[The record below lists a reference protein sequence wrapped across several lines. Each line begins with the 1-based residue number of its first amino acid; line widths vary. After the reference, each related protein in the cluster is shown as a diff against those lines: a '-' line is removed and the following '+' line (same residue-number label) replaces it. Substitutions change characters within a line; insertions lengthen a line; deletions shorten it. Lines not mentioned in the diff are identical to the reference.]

1 MRDKREKFIELAN
14 KRVVSA
20 IDKMRLIGNLSDNR
34 YYQYSD
40 ADVKKIID
48 ALTKELNSVRA
59 KFQHNKN
66 QKEKEFRLEV

>member
-14 KRVVSA
+14 KRVVAA
-20 IDKMRLIGNLSDNR
+20 IDKMRLIGNLSDTR
-34 YYQYSD
+34 YYQYSGP
-40 ADVKKIID
+40 DVKKIID

-66 QKEKEFRLEV
+66 HKENEFRLEI